1 LTSQPAD
8 DLAAQCFPAPSAAFF
23 DRSQNSWVLSRYQ
36 DVLDAMHE
44 PALRQEGHEKVPA
57 QVRQN
62 VSDAISQSRMSEW
75 EKQIEPLAHRIIAAL
90 PQGRSIELVSE
101 VLRPWSCAV
110 TSVVLGLDASGAR
123 QLAALAPHLS
133 HGNARSLHRI
143 GLAIRRRVAS
153 ARLKRL
159 LRGVRLPGVQSLFLG
174 ISQTLPEFL
183 AKAWLALLENP
194 SQLARLQAEPN
205 LMPKGVDELLRFS
218 GPVHTLVRRAERDV
232 EIADLNIAEGD
243 RVILKVALANRD
255 PGHFINPNS
264 LDIARRNTGH
274 LSLGGGPHSCVGALL
289 VRMAAISATRAFT
302 EKMAMAELVEPVV
315 WRRGSTL
322 ESPHSLRVRLES

>member
-1 LTSQPAD
+1 
-8 DLAAQCFPAPSAAFF
+8 
-23 DRSQNSWVLSRYQ
+23 
-36 DVLDAMHE
+36 MHQ
-44 PALRQEGHEKVPA
+44 PALRQAGHEKVPA

-62 VSDAISQSRMSEW
+62 VSEAISQSRMSEW

-90 PQGRSIELVSE
+90 PPGRPIELVSE
-101 VLRPWSCAV
+101 VLRPWSLAV
-110 TSVVLGLDASGAR
+110 TSVVLGLDVSRAR
-123 QLAALAPHLS
+123 QLAALAPYLS
-133 HGNARSLHRI
+133 PGNTRSLRRI
-143 GLAIRRRVAS
+143 RLAIRRRLAS

-159 LRGVRLPGVQSLFLG
+159 LRGVRVPGVQSLFLG

-194 SQLARLQAEPN
+194 SQLARLRAEPH
-205 LMPKGVDELLRFS
+205 LTPKGVDELLRFS
-218 GPVHTLVRRAERDV
+218 GPVHTLVRRAERNV

-289 VRMAAISATRAFT
+289 VRMAAISATRAFA
-302 EKMAMAELVEPVV
+302 ENLAMAQLVEAVV

-322 ESPHSLRVRLES
+322 ESPHSLRVRLDGS

>member
-1 LTSQPAD
+1 
-8 DLAAQCFPAPSAAFF
+8 
-23 DRSQNSWVLSRYQ
+23 VLSRYQ
-36 DVLDAMHE
+36 DVLDAMHQ
-44 PALRQEGHEKVPA
+44 PALRQAGHEKVPA

-90 PQGRSIELVSE
+90 PPGRPIELVSE
-101 VLRPWSCAV
+101 VLRPWSLAV
-110 TSVVLGLDASGAR
+110 TSVVLGLDVSRAR
-123 QLAALAPHLS
+123 QLAALAPYLS
-133 HGNARSLHRI
+133 PGNTRSLRRI
-143 GLAIRRRVAS
+143 RLAIRRRLAS

-159 LRGVRLPGVQSLFLG
+159 LRGVRVPGVQSLFLG

-194 SQLARLQAEPN
+194 SQLARLRAEPH
-205 LMPKGVDELLRFS
+205 LTPKGVDELLRFS
-218 GPVHTLVRRAERDV
+218 GPVHTLVRRAERNV
-232 EIADLNIAEGD
+232 GIADLNIAEGD

-289 VRMAAISATRAFT
+289 VRMAAISATRAFA
-302 EKMAMAELVEPVV
+302 ENLAMAQLVEAVV

-322 ESPHSLRVRLES
+322 ESPHSLRVRLDGS

>member
-1 LTSQPAD
+1 
-8 DLAAQCFPAPSAAFF
+8 
-23 DRSQNSWVLSRYQ
+23 
-36 DVLDAMHE
+36 MHQ
-44 PALRQEGHEKVPA
+44 PALRQAGHEKVPA

-62 VSDAISQSRMSEW
+62 VSEAISQSRMSEW

-90 PQGRSIELVSE
+90 PPGRPIELVSE
-101 VLRPWSCAV
+101 VLRPWSLAV
-110 TSVVLGLDASGAR
+110 TSVVLGLDVSRAR
-123 QLAALAPHLS
+123 QLAALAPYLS
-133 HGNARSLHRI
+133 PGNTRSLRRI
-143 GLAIRRRVAS
+143 RLAIRRRLAS

-159 LRGVRLPGVQSLFLG
+159 LRGVRVPGVQSLFLG
-174 ISQTLPEFL
+174 TSQTLPEFL

-194 SQLARLQAEPN
+194 SQLARLRAEPH
-205 LMPKGVDELLRFS
+205 LTPKGVDELLRFS
-218 GPVHTLVRRAERDV
+218 GPVHTLVRRAERNV

-289 VRMAAISATRAFT
+289 VRMAAISATRAFA
-302 EKMAMAELVEPVV
+302 ENLAMAQLVEPVV

-322 ESPHSLRVRLES
+322 ESPHSLRVRLDGS